1 MLLPRIFR
9 CHTSLPQDAPT
20 QGPLQTVRLK
30 QTATSYA
37 RRPAMSAQAKRGRD
51 AAQDDGEHT
60 RRVKERRTEIV
71 VSKVEA
77 QLCAGFNKLHSTQV
91 LLGQAKA
98 NIEMVGGLVCRQKE
112 QLQHIVSQLHA
123 ARRGPVNNILLTVV
137 AEAAHKKYEMA
148 IYDQIHELS
157 KIEEALD
164 STHQVIAENNEKRN
178 GPWPPL
184 PPIRARPNQ
193 G

>member
-1 MLLPRIFR
+1 
-9 CHTSLPQDAPT
+9 
-20 QGPLQTVRLK
+20 
-30 QTATSYA
+30 
-37 RRPAMSAQAKRGRD
+37 MSAQAKRGRD
-51 AAQDDGEHT
+51 VAQDEGEQT
-60 RRVKERRTEIV
+60 RRAKDRRTELVIG
-71 VSKVEA
+71 KVET

-123 ARRGPVNNILLTVV
+123 ARKGPANNIHLTVV
-137 AEAAHKKYEMA
+137 AEAAHQKYEMA
-148 IYDQIHELS
+148 MCDQIQELS
-157 KIEEALD
+157 KVEEALD
-164 STHQVIAENNEKRN
+164 SAHQVIAENNEKRN

>member
-1 MLLPRIFR
+1 
-9 CHTSLPQDAPT
+9 
-20 QGPLQTVRLK
+20 
-30 QTATSYA
+30 
-37 RRPAMSAQAKRGRD
+37 MSAQAKRGRN

-60 RRVKERRTEIV
+60 RKVKERRTEIV
-71 VSKVEA
+71 VSKVET

-91 LLGQAKA
+91 LLGQATA
-98 NIEMVGGLVCRQKE
+98 NLEMVGGLVCRQKE

-123 ARRGPVNNILLTVV
+123 ARRGPVNNVHLTVV
-137 AEAAHKKYEMA
+137 AESAHKFYEKA
-148 IYDQIHELS
+148 IYDQIHELG

-164 STHQVIAENNEKRN
+164 TAHQIVSERNEKRH

>member
-1 MLLPRIFR
+1 
-9 CHTSLPQDAPT
+9 
-20 QGPLQTVRLK
+20 
-30 QTATSYA
+30 
-37 RRPAMSAQAKRGRD
+37 MSAQAKRGRD

-71 VSKVEA
+71 VSKIET
-77 QLCAGFNKLHSTQV
+77 QLFAGFNKLHSTQV
-91 LLGQAKA
+91 LLGQATA
-98 NIEMVGGLVCRQKE
+98 NLEMIGGLVCRQKE

-123 ARRGPVNNILLTVV
+123 ARKGPTNNIPLTVV
-137 AEAAHKKYEMA
+137 AEAAHKHYELA
-148 IYDQIHELS
+148 IYAQIHELG

-164 STHQVIAENNEKRN
+164 IAHQIVTEKNEKRN